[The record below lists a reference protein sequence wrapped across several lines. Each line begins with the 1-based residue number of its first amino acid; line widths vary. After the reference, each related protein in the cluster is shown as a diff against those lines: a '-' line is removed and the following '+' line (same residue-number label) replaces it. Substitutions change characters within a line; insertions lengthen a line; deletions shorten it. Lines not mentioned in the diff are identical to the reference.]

1 MWTAQFF
8 KWKHPR
14 TQITSGGLGTM
25 GFSLPAAMGAAFG
38 RKDLPVVCISG
49 DGGFQMN
56 IQEMATIAQ
65 NKLPLKIFIM
75 NNGYLGMVRQWQEFF
90 WKKRY
95 SHTQITSP
103 DFVKL
108 AESYG
113 IRGMRVTSPTEVEST
128 IKIALKYNEGPILVE
143 FVVAPE
149 ENVYPM
155 IPAGQT
161 VNEIMDSPEPLEQSH
176 ATHKTMIHAKG

>member
-1 MWTAQFF
+1 MIKLKSLICEVIRLNSIKEVDVIKEELATA
-8 KWKHPR
+8 
-14 TQITSGGLGTM
+14 
-25 GFSLPAAMGAAFG
+25 
-38 RKDLPVVCISG
+38 
-49 DGGFQMN
+49 
-56 IQEMATIAQ
+56 AQ
-65 NKLPLKIFIM
+65 YKINVKIVLL

-95 SHTQITSP
+95 SNTRITSP
-103 DFVKL
+103 DFVKV
-108 AESYG
+108 AEAYG
-113 IRGMRVTSPTEVEST
+113 IPAQRVTSPADVEAA
-128 IKIALKYNEGPILVE
+128 IHKALAHKNGPMLVE

-161 VNEIMDSPEPLEQSH
+161 VNEIIDSPEPLEQKH